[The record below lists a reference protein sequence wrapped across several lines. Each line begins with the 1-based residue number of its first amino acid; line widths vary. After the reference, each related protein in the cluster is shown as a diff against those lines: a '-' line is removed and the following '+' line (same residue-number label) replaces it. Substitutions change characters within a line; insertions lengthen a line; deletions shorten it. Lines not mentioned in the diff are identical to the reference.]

1 MTCIDA
7 NGMPLFALV
16 DCNNFYASCERVF
29 NPSLEGKPIVVL
41 SNNDGCVIARSNE
54 AKALGI
60 KMGEPYFKS
69 RELMEKNKVVVFS
82 SNYELYGDMSA
93 RVMQTLLLHTPIL
106 ENYSIDE
113 AFLDLAGFREPVAHA
128 AELRRIVKQWTGIP
142 VSVGIGP
149 TKTLSKVANR
159 IAKKAMK
166 EIGVCGLLSPEEIGA
181 ALAKFPVE
189 DVWGIGRQ
197 GSALLA
203 RNGIQTAA
211 QFREMSDVWI
221 RKNMHIVGLRIAW
234 ELRGIKC
241 HELEV
246 APPAKKSICVSRS
259 FSHRLC
265 DMNSVREALLTHS
278 ARAGEKLRAN
288 KLLAKRMVVFMHTS
302 PHAPN
307 EPFHYAKMPFKLP
320 YPTNDTM
327 DISHFAIH
335 ALEQIFAPGHRYM
348 KCGLELSEMVDEGAE
363 NLELFTIERKDRSLA
378 LMKAMDELNQ
388 KMGRNTVVFAGS
400 GLKREWFTKRDLRSP
415 RYTTDMNELLVAHA
429 D

>member
-1 MTCIDA
+1 M
-7 NGMPLFALV
+7 FALV

-60 KMGEPYFKS
+60 KMGEPYFKG
-69 RELMEKNKVVVFS
+69 RELMEKNRVVVFS

-93 RVMQTLLLHTPIL
+93 RVMQTLLLHTPVI

-113 AFLDLAGFREPVAHA
+113 AFLDMDGFGKPLEHA
-128 AELRRIVKQWTGIP
+128 ANLRRIVKQWTGIP

-159 IAKKAMK
+159 IAKKALVNV
-166 EIGVCGLLSPEEIGA
+166 GVCGLLTAEEITA
-181 ALAKFPVE
+181 ALVSFPVE

-197 GSALLA
+197 SAGFLA
-203 RNGIQTAA
+203 KHGIGTAE
-211 QFREMSDVWI
+211 QFRAMPDNWI
-221 RKNMHIVGLRIAW
+221 RKNMHVVGLRIAW

-241 HELEV
+241 HELEFT
-246 APPAKKSICVSRS
+246 PPAKKSICVSRS
-259 FSHRLC
+259 FSERLTA
-265 DMNSVREALLTHS
+265 MESVSEALLTHT
-278 ARAGEKLRAN
+278 ARAGEKLRHN
-288 KLLAKRMVVFMHTS
+288 RLLATRMMVFLHTS

-307 EPFHYAKMPFKLP
+307 EPFYYGKLP
-320 YPTNDTM
+320 IKLPFPTNDTL
-327 DISHFAIH
+327 DLSHFAVA
-335 ALEQIFAPGHRYM
+335 ALKQVFKAGHRYM
-348 KCGLELSEMVDEGAE
+348 KCGLELSEMVAEGTE
-363 NLELFTIERKDRSLA
+363 NLELFAPVKKERNHA

-400 GLKREWFTKRDLRSP
+400 GVKREWFTKRDLRSP
-415 RYTTDMNELLVAHA
+415 RYTTDMNELVIAYA
-429 D
+429 N